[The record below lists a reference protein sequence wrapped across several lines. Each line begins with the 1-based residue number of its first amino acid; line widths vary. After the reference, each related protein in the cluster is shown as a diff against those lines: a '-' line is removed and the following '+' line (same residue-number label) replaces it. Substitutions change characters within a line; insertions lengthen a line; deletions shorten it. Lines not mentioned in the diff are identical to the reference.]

1 MALHLR
7 RYYNT
12 LELEITAS
20 DDDVKKAYK
29 RLALK
34 YHPDKN
40 KNDQVAAN
48 KFKEIS
54 EAYQTII
61 NKPPN
66 TQQIRM
72 PQYRPMPP
80 HPDLFAQ
87 LFGNAQNTRFF
98 GESFNRTT
106 AHPIS
111 TNTSYTSR
119 STQIINGKIVETVVE
134 KINGATRKR
143 TIVRDIS

>member
-20 DDDVKKAYK
+20 DDEVKKAYK
-29 RLALK
+29 KLALK

-54 EAYQTII
+54 EAYQAITNRPI
-61 NKPPN
+61 P

-72 PQYRPMPP
+72 PQFRPMPP

-87 LFGNAQNTRFF
+87 LFGNGQNTRVF

-106 AHPIS
+106 ANPIS

-119 STQIINGKIVETVVE
+119 STQIINGKIIETVVE
-134 KINGATRKR
+134 KINGATRKK
-143 TIVRDIS
+143 TIVRDMS